1 MKKVDELIGALAES
15 ITDRVK
21 SGRGVDSVSND
32 TLALARLIQARTEM
46 VSEQRRT
53 EAYEELMVTKAKKEK
68 GDKK

>member
-21 SGRGVDSVSND
+21 SGRNVDSVSDD
-32 TLALARLIQARTEM
+32 TLALAKLIEARTEM
-46 VSEQRRT
+46 VSQQRRT